1 MKSFSGLV
9 QWTSP
14 ENLSLKSNGADYLKA
29 WSQSDAFR
37 RVFGAIISQ
46 LIKEGR
52 VNLEESG

>member
-1 MKSFSGLV
+1 V
-9 QWTSP
+9 EAP
-14 ENLSLKSNGADYLKA
+14 AENLSLKSNGADYLKA